1 MAGAPA
7 STHDLKTWYK
17 WEGLWLTIP
26 DPHLTF
32 RDFVAN
38 QFPATELGT
47 AHVEADPHQLLRA
60 PPTQNKLHQVLEER
74 GWWWWRCT
82 ARPGIDWLQLWN
94 PSAPQ
99 KKPSGNEQKLR
110 SRTLMCSPAN
120 PPFPRSQVLGS
131 SWGLSSP
138 VLLNMFDGSN
148 HTPNDLKPG
157 IVVTLSVWANE
168 HKQNRGWKNVPV

>member
-99 KKPSGNEQKLR
+99 K
-110 SRTLMCSPAN
+110 
-120 PPFPRSQVLGS
+120 SQVGMS
-131 SWGLSSP
+131 KNCVPGLWCVLQPTRPFHAARSLVAAEASP
-138 VLLNMFDGSN
+138 PLFCWTCLM
-148 HTPNDLKPG
+148 
-157 IVVTLSVWANE
+157 
-168 HKQNRGWKNVPV
+168 VPTIPQTI